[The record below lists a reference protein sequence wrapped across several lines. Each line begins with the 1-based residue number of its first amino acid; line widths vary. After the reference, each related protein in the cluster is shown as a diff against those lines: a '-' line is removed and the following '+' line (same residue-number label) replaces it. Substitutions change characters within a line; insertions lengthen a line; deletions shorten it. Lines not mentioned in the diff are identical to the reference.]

1 MSITN
6 SVLRMGL
13 IGLLLG
19 LGPECGVAAPAAD
32 STILAEEDL
41 KDFEEDAWTG
51 RPIPPQERVFVEIV
65 QKAQK
70 AYAGGS
76 DKDTV
81 RNSRKAALESFRQQK
96 FENWIGLL
104 SHMPDDGGDG
114 NISIRITIAPDVTLE
129 TDFNITPSDPIYSV
143 AHPLEYGTIVQV
155 SGSFLLD
162 HQNKDYFKET
172 SLTETGGLE
181 DPSWKVLLNSFKP
194 LN

>member
-1 MSITN
+1 MNITHRA
-6 SVLRMGL
+6 LRVS
-13 IGLLLG
+13 LLG
-19 LGPECGVAAPAAD
+19 LLFGFGLEYSVAATDSD

-51 RPIPPQERVFVEIV
+51 RPMPPQERAFIEIV

-114 NISIRITIAPDVTLE
+114 NISIRITIAPDITLE
-129 TDFNITPSDPIYSV
+129 TEFNITPSDPIYSV
-143 AHPLEYGTIVQV
+143 AHPLQYGTIVQV
-155 SGSFLLD
+155 SGRFLLD

-181 DPSWKVLLNSFKP
+181 DPSWKVQLDLFKP